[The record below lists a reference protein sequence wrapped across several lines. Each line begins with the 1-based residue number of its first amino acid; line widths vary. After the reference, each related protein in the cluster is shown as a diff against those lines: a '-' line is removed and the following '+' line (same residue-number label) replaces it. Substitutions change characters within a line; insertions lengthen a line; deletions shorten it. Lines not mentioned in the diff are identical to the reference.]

1 MTSYPIEPDKLL
13 EAAALLAPP
22 DAKPGRPPYTAHRR
36 AVSTAYYAVFHAIT
50 DRVVKA
56 PFTEAD
62 TSFLRKVRRWI
73 GHNDIRTVATW
84 VEQLEGTSHGSPPPH
99 IKALLEPS
107 KGESHVDRDT
117 LTIAEGFLELS
128 ERREEADYDHDAV
141 FTRPDTLDHLAR
153 AREIVAIV
161 EQTQSD
167 AAKRF
172 FGLIA
177 MQAKVQARQ

>member
-1 MTSYPIEPDKLL
+1 MTDYPIEPDKLL
-13 EAAALLAPP
+13 EAAERLAPP
-22 DAKPGRPPYTAHRR
+22 EPGRGRPPYTAHRR

-56 PFTEAD
+56 PFTGAD

-84 VEQLEGTSHGSPPPH
+84 VGQLEGTSQGSPPPH
-99 IKALLEPS
+99 IRALLAPVG
-107 KGESHVDRDT
+107 GESHVDQDT
-117 LTIAEGFLELS
+117 LTIAEGFLELN
-128 ERREEADYDHDAV
+128 EKREQADYDHDAV

-153 AREIVAIV
+153 AGEIVAVV

-177 MQAKVQARQ
+177 MQAKVQARI